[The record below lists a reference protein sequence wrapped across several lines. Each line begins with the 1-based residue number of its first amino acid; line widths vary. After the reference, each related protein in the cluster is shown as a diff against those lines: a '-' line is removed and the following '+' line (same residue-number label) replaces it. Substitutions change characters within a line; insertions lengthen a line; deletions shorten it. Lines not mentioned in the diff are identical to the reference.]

1 MVNDLKAD
9 TYTDARII
17 NSLGQFVNNLLLV
30 TYIQI
35 VVQIIYCWYCTL
47 ETHTNVSVV
56 FKTLRH

>member
-35 VVQIIYCWYCTL
+35 VVQIIYC
-47 ETHTNVSVV
+47 
-56 FKTLRH
+56 